1 MTLAAL
7 LFWTVCLLTVA
18 GAVVCVFARNLFRAA
33 LGLGG
38 CLLGVAGLYL
48 FLQAEYLAAIQLV
61 VYVGGVLVLAVFGVM
76 ASRDIL
82 GETQRPRPA
91 AWIAAIVV
99 GGMTIAALGKT
110 VIQSVG
116 TAPGLNTVRVPA
128 ATTTSTQALGDH
140 LASTWLAPL
149 ILVAVLLLVVLV
161 GALALVRHDDEIQ
174 EGR

>member
-1 MTLAAL
+1 MIAAV

-18 GAVVCVFARNLFRAA
+18 GAAVCVFARNLFRAA

-82 GETQRPRPA
+82 GETQRPRPL
-91 AWIAAIVV
+91 AWIAGCVA
-99 GGMTIAALGKT
+99 GGATLAALVKT
-110 VIQSVG
+110 VINTCSA
-116 TAPGLNTVRVPA
+116 APGLNLTRTPA
-128 ATTTSTQALGDH
+128 ATTSSTAALGDL
-140 LASTWLAPL
+140 LAGPWLMPL
-149 ILVAVLLLVVLV
+149 LVVAVLLLVVLV
-161 GALALVRHDDEIQ
+161 GALALVRHDE
-174 EGR
+174 ETT